1 MLGLGIWQLDR
12 ARQKD
17 LRHTRYLANVAGEPC
32 RELACLE
39 LLIVDPDAPGRRV
52 QQGSPSWLPLRM
64 LLDNQVHHG
73 RAGYLL
79 LQALDTTPAIL
90 VQRAFVEAASERG
103 QTPALPELSGS
114 AGLEAEIAWPPAT
127 GLQLS
132 AVVEAEPMASGL
144 VRLQSLDP
152 AILEVLLGRAVAP
165 LVLRE
170 LPVGQSGPL
179 RPWRTPGSGADR
191 HRAYA
196 LQWFTMAAVL
206 AWLYWMHRQRRGRSG
221 S

>member
-1 MLGLGIWQLDR
+1 M
-12 ARQKD
+12 
-17 LRHTRYLANVAGEPC
+17 
-32 RELACLE
+32 
-39 LLIVDPDAPGRRV
+39 
-52 QQGSPSWLPLRM
+52 RM
-64 LLDNQVHHG
+64 LLDNQVHQG
-73 RAGYLL
+73 RAGYVLF
-79 LQALDTTPAIL
+79 QALDTTPAIL
-90 VQRAFVEAASERG
+90 VQRAFVEAAPERG
-103 QTPALPELSGS
+103 QMPALPELPST
-114 AGLEAEIAWPPAT
+114 ADLEAEIAWSPAT

-132 AVVEAEPMASGL
+132 SVLEAEPMASGL

-152 AILEVLLGRAVAP
+152 AILKVLLGRPVAP

-170 LPVGQSGPL
+170 LPVGQGGPL

-206 AWLYWMHRQRRGRSG
+206 AWLYWMHRQRRSRSG